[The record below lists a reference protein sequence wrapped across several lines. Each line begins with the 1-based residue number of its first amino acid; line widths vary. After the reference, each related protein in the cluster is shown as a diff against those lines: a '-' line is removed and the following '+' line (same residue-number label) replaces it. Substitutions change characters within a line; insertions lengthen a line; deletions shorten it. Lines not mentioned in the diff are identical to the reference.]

1 MLSKNKLCIC
11 LHYKNVKIK
20 SLQDHIAELEKGFE
34 ELIIAAL
41 NAVQLIESG
50 KAKADLRDAYDK
62 ATDQLE
68 TLKEQDK

>member
-1 MLSKNKLCIC
+1 M
-11 LHYKNVKIK
+11 
-20 SLQDHIAELEKGFE
+20 QDHIAELEKGFE

-62 ATDQLE
+62 ATDQLK